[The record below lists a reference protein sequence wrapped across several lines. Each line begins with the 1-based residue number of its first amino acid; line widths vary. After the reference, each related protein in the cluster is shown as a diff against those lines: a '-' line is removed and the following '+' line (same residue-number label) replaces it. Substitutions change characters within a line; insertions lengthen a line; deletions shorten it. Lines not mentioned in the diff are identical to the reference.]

1 MLEYIRRGKFMNEEK
16 IIIKGERYNIKKIS
30 LIWLAVTAA
39 ILLPLSLIIYQSMYD
54 TAYYFHDEDSF
65 CVICGN
71 YYSTSEACAA
81 ADARYY
87 LWFTLFIP
95 TISSLLILGLFF
107 LLTYFMEIIVT
118 DKRVYGK
125 TYFGR
130 SVDLPLDS
138 ISSVGS
144 SWLKGIAVATS
155 SGKISFILLKNAKQ
169 IHKEITTLLINR
181 QNKKKQEKPVL
192 VSNSNADELKKYKE
206 LLDSGII
213 TQEEFDAKKKQL
225 LGL

>member
-1 MLEYIRRGKFMNEEK
+1 MNEEK
-16 IIIKGERYNIKKIS
+16 IIIKGEKYNIKKIS
-30 LIWLAVTAA
+30 LIWIAVTA
-39 ILLPLSLIIYQSMYD
+39 
-54 TAYYFHDEDSF
+54 
-65 CVICGN
+65 VI
-71 YYSTSEACAA
+71 
-81 ADARYY
+81 
-87 LWFTLFIP
+87 
-95 TISSLLILGLFF
+95 LLILHLTVYQPIYNDYYDECYSACYREHKGYCDYCHNNLTLEKCTHSEAFSEVGYYLYFTFLIPFTLSLLFLGFFF
-107 LLTYFMEIIVT
+107 LLTYSMELIVT
-118 DKRVYGK
+118 NKRVYGK

-144 SWLKGIAVATS
+144 SWLKGVAVATS

-169 IHKEITTLLINR
+169 IHKEITTLLIDR
-181 QNKKKQEKPVL
+181 QNKKKQEQPVI
-192 VSNSNADELKKYKE
+192 VPTSNADELKKYKE

>member
-1 MLEYIRRGKFMNEEK
+1 MNEEK

-54 TAYYFHDEDSF
+54 TAYYFHKDHSF
-65 CVICGN
+65 CVVCGN
-71 YYSTSEACAA
+71 YYSTSEACAT

-95 TISSLLILGLFF
+95 AIISFLLLSLFF
-107 LLTYFMEIIVT
+107 LLTYFIEIIVT

-130 SVDLPLDS
+130 SVDLPFDS

-144 SWLKGIAVATS
+144 SWLKGVAVATS
-155 SGKISFILLKNAKQ
+155 SGKISFILLKNAQ
-169 IHKEITTLLINR
+169 RIHKEITTLLIDR
-181 QNKKKQEKPVL
+181 QNKKEQEKPVL

>member
-1 MLEYIRRGKFMNEEK
+1 MNEEK
-16 IIIKGERYNIKKIS
+16 IIIKGERYNFKKIF
-30 LIWLAVTAA
+30 LIWLAITAVVLL
-39 ILLPLSLIIYQSMYD
+39 ILHLTIYQYGY
-54 TAYYFHDEDSF
+54 TKNLNFHEDGWR
-65 CVICGN
+65 C
-71 YYSTSEACAA
+71 YSCNNKLTSSQCASKETS
-81 ADARYY
+81 YY

-95 TISSLLILGLFF
+95 SISSLLILGLFF

-125 TYFGR
+125 TYFGH

-144 SWLKGIAVATS
+144 SWLKGVAVATS

-181 QNKKKQEKPVL
+181 QNKKKQEKPVI
-192 VSNSNADELKKYKE
+192 VSNSNAEELKKYKE